1 MGKYLFFDIDGTLL
15 SDVTHTVPQSAIEA
29 IKKAKENGHHCF
41 FCTGRS
47 YFMTKEISFTGIED
61 AIIANG
67 AAVVR
72 DGKPELQ
79 KIISSDVVKKT
90 LELIEEL
97 GGGYQIIDWKNGYQ
111 NPYTHA
117 MFEEQFKRKFDE
129 PVEEVFK
136 KKSMKT
142 MDEIENNPIL
152 KIDATFDTVEAAE
165 RFMKELDP
173 SLTFIPAGGYT
184 STFGAKAGEM
194 MNKGVSKGAA
204 IKDFMEAVGEP
215 IENAYAFGD
224 STNDI
229 EMLEMAGTAIAMG
242 NGADLAKA
250 VADYVT
256 DTVDNDG
263 IYNAM
268 EHYKLI

>member
-29 IKKAKENGHHCF
+29 IKKAKKNGNHCF
-41 FCTGRS
+41 LCTGRS
-47 YFMTKEISFTGIED
+47 YFMTREISFIGIDD

-67 AAVVR
+67 AAVIR
-72 DGKPELQ
+72 NGQPELQ
-79 KIISSDVVKKT
+79 KVISEDVANKT
-90 LELIEEL
+90 LKLIEEL

-117 MFEEQFKRKFDE
+117 MFEEKFKKEFDE
-129 PVEEVFK
+129 PVEDVFK
-136 KKSMKT
+136 RKSMKT
-142 MDEIENNPIL
+142 IDEIENNPVL

-165 RFMKELDP
+165 KFMGALDP

-194 MNKGVSKGAA
+194 MLKGVSKGAA

-242 NGADLAKA
+242 NGADEAKA
-250 VADYVT
+250 VADYIT
-256 DTVDNDG
+256 DTVDEDG
-263 IYNAM
+263 LYNAM
-268 EHYKLI
+268 KHFELI

>member
-1 MGKYLFFDIDGTLL
+1 
-15 SDVTHTVPQSAIEA
+15 
-29 IKKAKENGHHCF
+29 
-41 FCTGRS
+41 
-47 YFMTKEISFTGIED
+47 
-61 AIIANG
+61 
-67 AAVVR
+67 
-72 DGKPELQ
+72 
-79 KIISSDVVKKT
+79 
-90 LELIEEL
+90 
-97 GGGYQIIDWKNGYQ
+97 
-111 NPYTHA
+111 
-117 MFEEQFKRKFDE
+117 MFEEQFKKKFDE

>member
-47 YFMTKEISFTGIED
+47 YFMTKEISMIGIED

-97 GGGYQIIDWKNGYQ
+97 AIRILIHMQCLKNSS
-111 NPYTHA
+111 
-117 MFEEQFKRKFDE
+117 KRNLMNLL
-129 PVEEVFK
+129 K
-136 KKSMKT
+136 KCLRKR
-142 MDEIENNPIL
+142 
-152 KIDATFDTVEAAE
+152 V
-165 RFMKELDP
+165 
-173 SLTFIPAGGYT
+173 
-184 STFGAKAGEM
+184 
-194 MNKGVSKGAA
+194 
-204 IKDFMEAVGEP
+204 
-215 IENAYAFGD
+215 
-224 STNDI
+224 
-229 EMLEMAGTAIAMG
+229 
-242 NGADLAKA
+242 
-250 VADYVT
+250 
-256 DTVDNDG
+256 
-263 IYNAM
+263 
-268 EHYKLI
+268 

>member
-1 MGKYLFFDIDGTLL
+1 
-15 SDVTHTVPQSAIEA
+15 
-29 IKKAKENGHHCF
+29 
-41 FCTGRS
+41 
-47 YFMTKEISFTGIED
+47 
-61 AIIANG
+61 
-67 AAVVR
+67 
-72 DGKPELQ
+72 
-79 KIISSDVVKKT
+79 
-90 LELIEEL
+90 
-97 GGGYQIIDWKNGYQ
+97 
-111 NPYTHA
+111 
-117 MFEEQFKRKFDE
+117 
-129 PVEEVFK
+129 
-136 KKSMKT
+136 MKT
-142 MDEIENNPIL
+142 VAEIENNPIL

-194 MNKGVSKGAA
+194 MIKGVSKGAA

-229 EMLEMAGTAIAMG
+229 EMLEIAGTAIAMG

-256 DTVDNDG
+256 DTVDEDG
-263 IYNAM
+263 LYNAM
-268 EHYKLI
+268 KHYKLI

>member
-41 FCTGRS
+41 LCTGRS
-47 YFMTKEISFTGIED
+47 YFMTKEISVTGIED

-79 KIISSDVVKKT
+79 KIIADDVTKKT
-90 LELIEEL
+90 LDLIEEL

-111 NPYTHA
+111 NPYTHT
-117 MFEEQFKRKFDE
+117 MFKENFKKEFDE

-136 KKSMKT
+136 RKSMKT
-142 MDEIENNPIL
+142 IDEIEDNPIL

-184 STFGAKAGEM
+184 STFGVKAGEM
-194 MNKGVSKGAA
+194 MLKGVSKGAA
-204 IKDFMEAVGEP
+204 IQNFMDSIGEP

-229 EMLEMAGTAIAMG
+229 EMLKMAGTAIAMG
-242 NGADLAKA
+242 NGADSAKA
-250 VADYVT
+250 VADYIT
-256 DTVDNDG
+256 DTVDEDG
-263 IYNAM
+263 LYNAM
-268 EHYKLI
+268 KHFDLI

>member
-1 MGKYLFFDIDGTLL
+1 MFLLYRKKLFYDKG
-15 SDVTHTVPQSAIEA
+15 
-29 IKKAKENGHHCF
+29 NF
-41 FCTGRS
+41 FYRNRRCNYCEWR
-47 YFMTKEISFTGIED
+47 KW
-61 AIIANG
+61 
-67 AAVVR
+67 VVR

-117 MFEEQFKRKFDE
+117 MFEEQFKKKFDE
-129 PVEEVFK
+129 PVEKVFK

-142 MDEIENNPIL
+142 MAEIENNPIL

-194 MNKGVSKGAA
+194 MIKDVSKE
-204 IKDFMEAVGEP
+204 IC
-215 IENAYAFGD
+215 Y
-224 STNDI
+224 
-229 EMLEMAGTAIAMG
+229 
-242 NGADLAKA
+242 
-250 VADYVT
+250 
-256 DTVDNDG
+256 
-263 IYNAM
+263 
-268 EHYKLI
+268 

>member
-1 MGKYLFFDIDGTLL
+1 
-15 SDVTHTVPQSAIEA
+15 
-29 IKKAKENGHHCF
+29 
-41 FCTGRS
+41 
-47 YFMTKEISFTGIED
+47 MTKEISFTGIED

-117 MFEEQFKRKFDE
+117 MFEEQFKKKFDE
-129 PVEEVFK
+129 PVEKVFK

-142 MDEIENNPIL
+142 MAEIENNPIL

-194 MNKGVSKGAA
+194 MIKDVSKGAA

-229 EMLEMAGTAIAMG
+229 EMLEMVGTAIAMG
-242 NGADLAKA
+242 NGADLAKD

-256 DTVDNDG
+256 DTVDEDG
-263 IYNAM
+263 LYNAM
-268 EHYKLI
+268 KYYKLI